1 MIRHPLFIISH
12 NFFPTFCL
20 GGILQVLEVEGCLVD
35 RSPWFSCSLSA
46 IFYSTLLYSTLLY
59 STYLHVTPLK
69 ICRYVGNGA
78 RFKSQSNGASH
89 HHPST
94 RFDVMVFC
102 FFLLVFF
109 FPFFPFVRSRCLAAS
124 TQFHSGF
131 DNIDLTPRMINVI
144 TTSHISL
151 THFFLLLYPVS

>member
-20 GGILQVLEVEGCLVD
+20 GGILQVLEVEGCFVD
-35 RSPWFSCSLSA
+35 CSPWFSCSLSA
-46 IFYSTLLYSTLLY
+46 IFYSTLLY

-94 RFDVMVFC
+94 RFDVMLFVF
-102 FFLLVFF
+102 FF
-109 FPFFPFVRSRCLAAS
+109 FPFCQEPMF
-124 TQFHSGF
+124 SGKHA
-131 DNIDLTPRMINVI
+131 IP
-144 TTSHISL
+144 
-151 THFFLLLYPVS
+151 